1 MLSVKDIN
9 NKRFEQARPGY
20 KTEEVD
26 DFLREIAQQIAQYQR
41 EKEDAEKKI
50 EVLVESVREYK
61 KDEDALKDAL
71 IGAQKQGR
79 AIVSEAQAKAT
90 EILADAN
97 KRANEIIGSTTVQ
110 LEKEKRCLVK
120 MQQEVSD
127 FKANLLSMY
136 KQHLE
141 QITAI
146 PDYEDD
152 SEDSAEAPAPVQQA
166 APVQQVAPV
175 QQAPVQQEAPAP
187 QEEAPAPE
195 PVQQPQPEADME
207 ATRIL
212 ENPFKT
218 EKNPFPFEEHVNVG
232 SVRAESKFGE
242 LKFGQNK

>member
-79 AIVSEAQAKAT
+79 VIVSEAQAKAT

-97 KRANEIIGSTTVQ
+97 KRASEIIGSTTVQ
-110 LEKEKRCLVK
+110 LEKEKRCLVR

-127 FKANLLSMY
+127 FKASLLSMY

-146 PDYEDD
+146 PDYEDE
-152 SEDSAEAPAPVQQA
+152 SEDSAETPTAAPA
-166 APVQQVAPV
+166 APVQQT
-175 QQAPVQQEAPAP
+175 APAP
-187 QEEAPAPE
+187 QAEVSTPE
-195 PVQQPQPEADME
+195 PVPAQPEQSME
-207 ATRIL
+207 ATRVM

>member
-20 KTEEVD
+20 KPEEVD
-26 DFLREIAQQIAQYQR
+26 DFLREIAHQITQYQKD
-41 EKEDAEKKI
+41 KEETEKKI
-50 EVLVESVREYK
+50 AVLVESVREYK

-79 AIVSEAQAKAT
+79 AVIAEAQEQADKIIAEARIKA
-90 EILADAN
+90 D
-97 KRANEIIGSTTVQ
+97 EIIGTTRVQ

-127 FKANLLSMY
+127 FKANLLNMY

-146 PDYEDD
+146 PDYDDED
-152 SEDSAEAPAPVQQA
+152 EEEVQETVTETVTEESVSSVAQEE
-166 APVQQVAPV
+166 VVAPK
-175 QQAPVQQEAPAP
+175 
-187 QEEAPAPE
+187 PE
-195 PVQQPQPEADME
+195 PQDME
-207 ATRIL
+207 ATKVL
-212 ENPFKT
+212 ESPFKS
-218 EKNPFPFEEHVNVG
+218 EKTAFPFDNAIAAN
-232 SVRAESKFGE
+232 SVKTENKFGE

>member
-26 DFLREIAQQIAQYQR
+26 DFLREISLQIGQYQR
-41 EKEDAEKKI
+41 EKEDLEKKI

-79 AIVSEAQAKAT
+79 IIVSEAQSKAT

-97 KRANEIIGSTTVQ
+97 KRASEIIGSTTVQ
-110 LEKEKRCLVK
+110 LEKEKRCLVR

-127 FKANLLSMY
+127 FKASLLSMY

-152 SEDSAEAPAPVQQA
+152 SEEAAETRQPVQPA
-166 APVQQVAPV
+166 AP
-175 QQAPVQQEAPAP
+175 QQAPVQQAVP
-187 QEEAPAPE
+187 QEEIPAPAE
-195 PVQQPQPEADME
+195 QEQNME
-207 ATRIL
+207 ATRVM
-212 ENPFKT
+212 ENPLKP
-218 EKNPFPFEEHVNVG
+218 EKNPFPFDEHVNVG
-232 SVRAESKFGE
+232 AVRAESKFGD

>member
-26 DFLREIAQQIAQYQR
+26 DFLREIAQQIGQYQR
-41 EKEDAEKKI
+41 EKEDLEKKI

-97 KRANEIIGSTTVQ
+97 KRSSEIIGSTTVQ

-152 SEDSAEAPAPVQQA
+152 SEDSAEAPA
-166 APVQQVAPV
+166 VAPA
-175 QQAPVQQEAPAP
+175 APVQQEAPAP
-187 QEEAPAPE
+187 QAEEPASE
-195 PVQQPQPEADME
+195 PVSAQTEQNME
-207 ATRIL
+207 ATRVM

-218 EKNPFPFEEHVNVG
+218 EKNPFPFDEHVNVG

>member
-20 KTEEVD
+20 KPEEVD
-26 DFLREIAQQIAQYQR
+26 DFLREIALQISQYQKD
-41 EKEDAEKKI
+41 KEETEKKI
-50 EVLVESVREYK
+50 AVLVESVREYK

-79 AIVSEAQAKAT
+79 AVVAEAQEQADK
-90 EILADAN
+90 ILADA
-97 KRANEIIGSTTVQ
+97 RAKADEIIGSTRVQ

-127 FKANLLSMY
+127 FKANLLNMY

-146 PDYEDD
+146 PDFEDD
-152 SEDSAEAPAPVQQA
+152 EEAEETAAPASSV
-166 APVQQVAPV
+166 
-175 QQAPVQQEAPAP
+175 
-187 QEEAPAPE
+187 QEEAAPE
-195 PVQQPQPEADME
+195 QSAQDME
-207 ATRIL
+207 ATKIMD
-212 ENPFKT
+212 NPYKPEKSNFPFDNSVASVKT
-218 EKNPFPFEEHVNVG
+218 EN
-232 SVRAESKFGE
+232 KFGE

>member
-20 KTEEVD
+20 KPEEVD
-26 DFLREIAQQIAQYQR
+26 DFLREIAHQIAQYQKD
-41 EKEDAEKKI
+41 KEETEKKI
-50 EVLVESVREYK
+50 AVLVDSVREYK

-79 AIVSEAQAKAT
+79 VVIAEAQQQADK
-90 EILADAN
+90 ILADA
-97 KRANEIIGSTTVQ
+97 RAKADEIIGSTRVQ

-127 FKANLLSMY
+127 FKANLLNMY

-146 PDYEDD
+146 PDYDD
-152 SEDSAEAPAPVQQA
+152 DDEEAEEEITEEADPV
-166 APVQQVAPV
+166 
-175 QQAPVQQEAPAP
+175 
-187 QEEAPAPE
+187 QEEAVE
-195 PVQQPQPEADME
+195 QPQHTEQDME
-207 ATRIL
+207 ATKVID
-212 ENPFKT
+212 NPYKT
-218 EKNPFPFEEHVNVG
+218 EKGFPFDNPVSSS
-232 SVRAESKFGE
+232 SVKSESKFGE

>member
-26 DFLREIAQQIAQYQR
+26 DFLREIAQQIGQYQR
-41 EKEDAEKKI
+41 EKEDLEKKI

-97 KRANEIIGSTTVQ
+97 KRASEIIGSTTVQ
-110 LEKEKRCLVK
+110 LEKEKRCLVR

-127 FKANLLSMY
+127 FKASLLSMY

-152 SEDSAEAPAPVQQA
+152 SEDSAEAPAPAPAAPVQQA
-166 APVQQVAPV
+166 AP
-175 QQAPVQQEAPAP
+175 AP
-187 QEEAPAPE
+187 QAEEPAPE
-195 PVQQPQPEADME
+195 PVPVQPEQNME
-207 ATRIL
+207 ATRVM

-218 EKNPFPFEEHVNVG
+218 EKNPFPFDEHVNVG

>member
-79 AIVSEAQAKAT
+79 AIVSEAQSKAT

-152 SEDSAEAPAPVQQA
+152 SEDTVETPVPAAPAPKAEAPV
-166 APVQQVAPV
+166 
-175 QQAPVQQEAPAP
+175 
-187 QEEAPAPE
+187 PE
-195 PVQQPQPEADME
+195 PVPAQTEQNLE
-207 ATRIL
+207 ATRVM

-218 EKNPFPFEEHVNVG
+218 EKNPFPFDEHVNVG
-232 SVRAESKFGE
+232 AVRAESKFGD